1 MEKTAW
7 QLLQAF
13 AIPPLAFLLPARPFI
28 LVILRLQI
36 LVLFPKKTLIFT
48 ILFYY
53 LTIQS
58 RKKLVQK
65 RCLDIFSLVFAFLSQ
80 VPRAFGSTAMEAAR
94 SLWRCQG
101 QCEQLPCNLVSQT
114 NTLSFFCLPE
124 GQGKKKAQAEQ
135 AVYIG
140 CKKARKELQHDITS
154 LLLALCHCQQPT
166 QLTGGIE
173 LQTCNEGQYGH

>member
-1 MEKTAW
+1 MATLIGLCHSSSSFPFTRKT
-7 QLLQAF
+7 LY
-13 AIPPLAFLLPARPFI
+13 PCN
-28 LVILRLQI
+28 
-36 LVLFPKKTLIFT
+36 PKTLDSCSISKETLIFT

-53 LTIQS
+53 LTIQL
-58 RKKLVQK
+58 RKKVLQK

-124 GQGKKKAQAEQ
+124 GQGKKKA
-135 AVYIG
+135 
-140 CKKARKELQHDITS
+140 
-154 LLLALCHCQQPT
+154 
-166 QLTGGIE
+166 
-173 LQTCNEGQYGH
+173 